1 MSLLD
6 DVIRRR
12 RMTRTFQPTALEPEL
27 VTELLDLARRAP
39 SAGYSQGVHFL
50 ALSGDALTNFWKVTV
65 GDEWFDEG
73 VLAAP
78 VVVLPLADPN
88 AYTSRYA
95 ENDKAGHGLEIA
107 ENWEVPF
114 WLTDAAMATQNLLL
128 IAEERGLGALYFGIF
143 RNARLA
149 LDDLGVPDHVMQV
162 GAVALGWRAPT
173 DKPSGSA
180 TTRPRR
186 ERIEVVHHNRW

>member
-1 MSLLD
+1 MSELD

-12 RMTRTFQPTALEPEL
+12 RMTRKFQSTPLE
-27 VTELLDLARRAP
+27 TEFVDGLLELARRAP

-50 ALSGDALTNFWKVTV
+50 ALSGEALATFWKVTV

-95 ENDKAGHGLEIA
+95 EDDKAGHGLEIA
-107 ENWEVPF
+107 ANWEVPF

-149 LDDLGVPDHVMQV
+149 LDQLGVPDHVMQV
-162 GAVALGWRAPT
+162 GAVALGWRAPA

-180 TTRPRR
+180 ITRPRR
-186 ERIEVVHHNRW
+186 DRIEVVHHNHW

>member
-12 RMTRTFQPTALEPEL
+12 RMTRTFQSTPLESEF
-27 VTELLDLARRAP
+27 VDELLDLARRAP

-50 ALSGDALTNFWKVTV
+50 ALAGDPLATFWKVTV

-78 VVVLPLADPN
+78 VVVLPLADPV
-88 AYTSRYA
+88 AYTSRYS
-95 ENDKAGHGLEIA
+95 EGDKAGHGLEIA
-107 ENWEVPF
+107 ANWEVPF

-128 IAEERGLGALYFGIF
+128 LAEERGLGALYFGIF

-149 LDDLGVPDHVMQV
+149 LDALGVPAHVMQV
-162 GAVALGWRAPT
+162 GAVALGGRAPT
-173 DKPSGSA
+173 DAPSGSA

-186 ERIEVVHHNRW
+186 ERLEVVHHNHW

>member
-1 MSLLD
+1 
-6 DVIRRR
+6 
-12 RMTRTFQPTALEPEL
+12 MTRTFQSTALDPDL
-27 VTELLDLARRAP
+27 VDELLDLARRAP

-50 ALSGDALTNFWKVTV
+50 ALSGEALAEFWKVTV

-88 AYTSRYA
+88 AYTGRYA
-95 ENDKAGHGLEIA
+95 ESDKAGHGLEIA

-114 WLTDAAMATQNLLL
+114 WLTDAAMAAQNLLL
-128 IAEERGLGALYFGIF
+128 LAEDRGLGALYFGIF

-149 LDDLGVPDHVMQV
+149 LDALGVPDHVLQV
-162 GAVALGWRAPT
+162 GAVALGWRAAT

-180 TTRPRR
+180 VTRPRR
-186 ERIEVVHHNRW
+186 QRVEVVHHNHW